1 MKGMNIKD
9 LEGLG
14 YKECTKIDLV
24 KNKKEALL
32 VNIYGII
39 IMVVMAVFIP
49 LLIMGGII
57 EFNLETTFPLFF
69 IVLLISLILYIPLH
83 EIVHGIVL
91 KNYTD
96 EKLSFG
102 WKLVYAYCGSKEAV
116 VDRKEY
122 YAVALAPLLVFSV
135 VFISLMV
142 LNPSLSLVW
151 YVMEIMNVSGSV
163 GDIYVSRHE
172 LLVPL
177 IIIKFPVCSPGL
189 LSRIQQPLSFY

>member
-14 YKECTKIDLV
+14 YKECTRIDLV

-91 KNYTD
+91 KKYTD

-122 YAVALAPLLVFSV
+122 YAVALAPLFVFSV

-163 GDIYVSRHE
+163 GDIYVSIKLRKE
-172 LLVPL
+172 KSRDIL
-177 IIIKFPVCSPGL
+177 ITDSGTDMSFW
-189 LSRIQQPLSFY
+189 SR

>member
-69 IVLLISLILYIPLH
+69 IVLLISLILYIPRH

-163 GDIYVSRHE
+163 GDIYVSIKLRKE
-172 LLVPL
+172 KSRDIL
-177 IIIKFPVCSPGL
+177 ITDSGTDMSFW
-189 LSRIQQPLSFY
+189 SR

>member
-14 YKECTKIDLV
+14 YKECTRIDLV

-91 KNYTD
+91 KKYTD

-116 VDRKEY
+116 VDKKEY

-163 GDIYVSRHE
+163 GDIYVSIKLRKE
-172 LLVPL
+172 KSRDIL
-177 IIIKFPVCSPGL
+177 ITDSGTDMSFW
-189 LSRIQQPLSFY
+189 SR

>member
-91 KNYTD
+91 KKYTD

-163 GDIYVSRHE
+163 GDIYVSIKLRKE
-172 LLVPL
+172 KSRDIL
-177 IIIKFPVCSPGL
+177 ITDSGTDMRFW
-189 LSRIQQPLSFY
+189 SR

>member
-163 GDIYVSRHE
+163 GDIYVSMKLRKE
-172 LLVPL
+172 KSRDIL
-177 IIIKFPVCSPGL
+177 ITDSGTDMSFW
-189 LSRIQQPLSFY
+189 SR

>member
-14 YKECTKIDLV
+14 YKECTRIDLV

-91 KNYTD
+91 KKYTD

-122 YAVALAPLLVFSV
+122 YAVALAPLFVFSV

-163 GDIYVSRHE
+163 GDIYVS
-172 LLVPL
+172 
-177 IIIKFPVCSPGL
+177 IKL
-189 LSRIQQPLSFY
+189 RKEKSRDILMTDSGTDMSFWSR

>member
-69 IVLLISLILYIPLH
+69 IVLLLSLILYIPLH

-135 VFISLMV
+135 VFISLMF
-142 LNPSLSLVW
+142 LNPSLSFVW

-163 GDIYVSRHE
+163 GDIYVSIKLRKE
-172 LLVPL
+172 KSRDIL
-177 IIIKFPVCSPGL
+177 ITDSGTDMSFW
-189 LSRIQQPLSFY
+189 SR

>member
-91 KNYTD
+91 KKYTD

-163 GDIYVSRHE
+163 GDIYVSIKLRKE
-172 LLVPL
+172 NSRDIL
-177 IIIKFPVCSPGL
+177 ITDSGTDMSFW
-189 LSRIQQPLSFY
+189 SR

>member
-9 LEGLG
+9 LEDLG

-57 EFNLETTFPLFF
+57 EFNLETTFPIFF

-122 YAVALAPLLVFSV
+122 YAVALAPLFVFSV

-163 GDIYVSRHE
+163 GDIYVSIKLRKE
-172 LLVPL
+172 KSRDIL
-177 IIIKFPVCSPGL
+177 ITDSGTDMSFW
-189 LSRIQQPLSFY
+189 SR

>member
-91 KNYTD
+91 KKYTD

-142 LNPSLSLVW
+142 LDPSLSLVW

-163 GDIYVSRHE
+163 GDIYVSIKLRKE
-172 LLVPL
+172 KSRDIL
-177 IIIKFPVCSPGL
+177 ITDSGTDMSFW
-189 LSRIQQPLSFY
+189 SR

>member
-49 LLIMGGII
+49 LLIMGVII

-91 KNYTD
+91 KKYTD

-122 YAVALAPLLVFSV
+122 YAVALAPLLVLSV

-142 LNPSLSLVW
+142 LNPSLSFVW
-151 YVMEIMNVSGSV
+151 YVMEVMNVAGSV
-163 GDIYVSRHE
+163 GDIYVSRKLRKE
-172 LLVPL
+172 KSRDIL
-177 IIIKFPVCSPGL
+177 ITDSGTDMSFW
-189 LSRIQQPLSFY
+189 SR

>member
-142 LNPSLSLVW
+142 LNPSLSFVW

-163 GDIYVSRHE
+163 GDIYVSIKQRKE
-172 LLVPL
+172 KSRDIL
-177 IIIKFPVCSPGL
+177 ITDSGTDMSFW
-189 LSRIQQPLSFY
+189 SR

>member
-57 EFNLETTFPLFF
+57 EFNLETTFPMFF

-91 KNYTD
+91 KKYTD

-163 GDIYVSRHE
+163 GDIYVSIKLRKE
-172 LLVPL
+172 KSRDIL
-177 IIIKFPVCSPGL
+177 ITDSGTDMSFW
-189 LSRIQQPLSFY
+189 SR

>member
-14 YKECTKIDLV
+14 YKECTRIDLV

-57 EFNLETTFPLFF
+57 EFNLETTFPIFF

-163 GDIYVSRHE
+163 GDIYVSIKLRKE
-172 LLVPL
+172 KSRDIL
-177 IIIKFPVCSPGL
+177 ITDSGTDMSFW
-189 LSRIQQPLSFY
+189 SR

>member
-9 LEGLG
+9 LEGIG

-91 KNYTD
+91 KKYTD

-163 GDIYVSRHE
+163 GDIYVSIKLRKE
-172 LLVPL
+172 KSRDIL
-177 IIIKFPVCSPGL
+177 ITDSGTDMSFW
-189 LSRIQQPLSFY
+189 SR

>member
-14 YKECTKIDLV
+14 YKECTRIDLV

-57 EFNLETTFPLFF
+57 EFNLDTTFPLFF

-163 GDIYVSRHE
+163 GDIYVSIKLRKE
-172 LLVPL
+172 KSRDIL
-177 IIIKFPVCSPGL
+177 ITDSGTDMSFW
-189 LSRIQQPLSFY
+189 SR

>member
-49 LLIMGGII
+49 LLIMGGIR

-116 VDRKEY
+116 VNRKEY

-142 LNPSLSLVW
+142 LNPSLSFVW
-151 YVMEIMNVSGSV
+151 YVMELMNVSGSV
-163 GDIYVSRHE
+163 GDIYVSIKLRKE
-172 LLVPL
+172 KSRDIL
-177 IIIKFPVCSPGL
+177 ITDSGTDMSFW
-189 LSRIQQPLSFY
+189 SR

>member
-91 KNYTD
+91 KKYTD

-163 GDIYVSRHE
+163 GDIYVSMKLRKE
-172 LLVPL
+172 KSRDIL
-177 IIIKFPVCSPGL
+177 ITDSGTDMSFW
-189 LSRIQQPLSFY
+189 SR

>member
-14 YKECTKIDLV
+14 YKECTRIDLV

-135 VFISLMV
+135 VFISLMF
-142 LNPSLSLVW
+142 LNPSLSFVW
-151 YVMEIMNVSGSV
+151 YVMELMNVSGSV
-163 GDIYVSRHE
+163 GDIYVSIKLRKE
-172 LLVPL
+172 KSRDIL
-177 IIIKFPVCSPGL
+177 ITDSGTDMSFW
-189 LSRIQQPLSFY
+189 SR

>member
-91 KNYTD
+91 KKYTD

-102 WKLVYAYCGSKEAV
+102 WKLVYAYFGSKEAV
-116 VDRKEY
+116 VNRKEY

-163 GDIYVSRHE
+163 GDIYVSIKLKKEKSRDI
-172 LLVPL
+172 L
-177 IIIKFPVCSPGL
+177 ITDSGTDMSFW
-189 LSRIQQPLSFY
+189 SR

>member
-14 YKECTKIDLV
+14 YKECTRIDLV

-91 KNYTD
+91 KKYTD

-122 YAVALAPLLVFSV
+122 YAVALAPLLVVSV

-142 LNPSLSLVW
+142 LNPSLSFVW

-163 GDIYVSRHE
+163 GDIYVSIKLRKE
-172 LLVPL
+172 KSRDIL
-177 IIIKFPVCSPGL
+177 ITDSGTDMSFW
-189 LSRIQQPLSFY
+189 SR

>member
-116 VDRKEY
+116 VNRKEY

-151 YVMEIMNVSGSV
+151 YVMEIVNVSGSV
-163 GDIYVSRHE
+163 GDIYVSIKLRKE
-172 LLVPL
+172 KSRDIL
-177 IIIKFPVCSPGL
+177 ITDSGTDMSFW
-189 LSRIQQPLSFY
+189 SR

>member
-14 YKECTKIDLV
+14 YKECTRIDLV

-83 EIVHGIVL
+83 EIVHGTVL
-91 KNYTD
+91 KKYTD

-135 VFISLMV
+135 VFISLMF

-163 GDIYVSRHE
+163 GDIYVSIKLRKE
-172 LLVPL
+172 KSRDIL
-177 IIIKFPVCSPGL
+177 ITDSGTDMSFW
-189 LSRIQQPLSFY
+189 SR

>member
-69 IVLLISLILYIPLH
+69 IVLLISLFLYIPLH

-116 VDRKEY
+116 VNRKEY

-163 GDIYVSRHE
+163 GDIYVSIKLRKE
-172 LLVPL
+172 KSRDIL
-177 IIIKFPVCSPGL
+177 ITDSGTDMSFW
-189 LSRIQQPLSFY
+189 SR

>member
-69 IVLLISLILYIPLH
+69 IVLLLSLILYIPLH

-91 KNYTD
+91 KKYTD

-116 VDRKEY
+116 VNRKEY

-163 GDIYVSRHE
+163 GDIYVSIKLRKE
-172 LLVPL
+172 KSRDIL
-177 IIIKFPVCSPGL
+177 ITDSGTDMSFW
-189 LSRIQQPLSFY
+189 SR

>member
-14 YKECTKIDLV
+14 YKECTRIDLV

-57 EFNLETTFPLFF
+57 EFNLETTFPLSF

-91 KNYTD
+91 KKYTD

-163 GDIYVSRHE
+163 GDIYVSIKLRKE
-172 LLVPL
+172 KSRDIL
-177 IIIKFPVCSPGL
+177 ITDSGTDMSFW
-189 LSRIQQPLSFY
+189 SR

>member
-14 YKECTKIDLV
+14 YKECTRIDLV

-39 IMVVMAVFIP
+39 IMVIMAVFIP

-91 KNYTD
+91 KKYTD

-163 GDIYVSRHE
+163 GDIYVSIKLRKE
-172 LLVPL
+172 KSRDIL
-177 IIIKFPVCSPGL
+177 ITDSGTDMSFW
-189 LSRIQQPLSFY
+189 SR

>member
-91 KNYTD
+91 KKYTD

-116 VDRKEY
+116 VNRKEY

-135 VFISLMV
+135 VFISLLV

-163 GDIYVSRHE
+163 GDIYVSIKLRKE
-172 LLVPL
+172 KSRDIL
-177 IIIKFPVCSPGL
+177 ITDSGTDMSFW
-189 LSRIQQPLSFY
+189 SR

>member
-91 KNYTD
+91 KKYTD

-116 VDRKEY
+116 VNRKEY
-122 YAVALAPLLVFSV
+122 YAVALAPLFVFSV

-142 LNPSLSLVW
+142 LNPSLSFVW

-163 GDIYVSRHE
+163 GDIYVSIKLRKE
-172 LLVPL
+172 KSRDIL
-177 IIIKFPVCSPGL
+177 ITDSGTDMSFW
-189 LSRIQQPLSFY
+189 SR

>member
-14 YKECTKIDLV
+14 YKECTRIDLV

-69 IVLLISLILYIPLH
+69 IVLLLSLILYIPLH

-91 KNYTD
+91 KKYTD

-163 GDIYVSRHE
+163 GDIYVSIKLRKE
-172 LLVPL
+172 KSRDIL
-177 IIIKFPVCSPGL
+177 ITDSGTDMSFW
-189 LSRIQQPLSFY
+189 SR

>member
-1 MKGMNIKD
+1 MKEMNIKD

-163 GDIYVSRHE
+163 GDIYVSIKLRKE
-172 LLVPL
+172 KSRDIL
-177 IIIKFPVCSPGL
+177 ITDSGTDMSFW
-189 LSRIQQPLSFY
+189 SR

>member
-69 IVLLISLILYIPLH
+69 IVLLFSLILYIPLH

-116 VDRKEY
+116 VNRKEY

-135 VFISLMV
+135 VFISLMF

-163 GDIYVSRHE
+163 GDIYVSIKLRKE
-172 LLVPL
+172 KSRDIL
-177 IIIKFPVCSPGL
+177 ITDSGTDMSFW
-189 LSRIQQPLSFY
+189 SR

>member
-1 MKGMNIKD
+1 MKGRNIKD

-91 KNYTD
+91 KKYTD

-163 GDIYVSRHE
+163 GDIYVSIKLRKE
-172 LLVPL
+172 KSRDIL
-177 IIIKFPVCSPGL
+177 ITDSGTDMSFW
-189 LSRIQQPLSFY
+189 SR

>member
-57 EFNLETTFPLFF
+57 EFNLETTFPIFF

-135 VFISLMV
+135 VFISLMF

-163 GDIYVSRHE
+163 GDIYVSIKLRKE
-172 LLVPL
+172 KSRDIL
-177 IIIKFPVCSPGL
+177 ITDSGTDMSFW
-189 LSRIQQPLSFY
+189 SR

>member
-24 KNKKEALL
+24 KNKNEALL

-91 KNYTD
+91 KKYTD

-116 VDRKEY
+116 VNRKEY

-163 GDIYVSRHE
+163 GDIYVSIKLKKEKSRDI
-172 LLVPL
+172 L
-177 IIIKFPVCSPGL
+177 ITDSGTDMSFW
-189 LSRIQQPLSFY
+189 SR

>member
-14 YKECTKIDLV
+14 YKECTRIDLV

-57 EFNLETTFPLFF
+57 EFNLETTFPIFF

-91 KNYTD
+91 KKYTD

-163 GDIYVSRHE
+163 GDIYVSIKLRKE
-172 LLVPL
+172 KSRDIL
-177 IIIKFPVCSPGL
+177 ITDSGTDMSFW
-189 LSRIQQPLSFY
+189 SR

>member
-9 LEGLG
+9 LESLG
-14 YKECTKIDLV
+14 YKECTRIDLV

-91 KNYTD
+91 KKYTD

-151 YVMEIMNVSGSV
+151 YVMELMNVSGSV
-163 GDIYVSRHE
+163 GDIYVSIKLRKE
-172 LLVPL
+172 KSRDIL
-177 IIIKFPVCSPGL
+177 ITDSGTDMSFW
-189 LSRIQQPLSFY
+189 SR

>member
-14 YKECTKIDLV
+14 YKECTRIDLV

-83 EIVHGIVL
+83 EIVHGTVL
-91 KNYTD
+91 KKYTD

-151 YVMEIMNVSGSV
+151 YVMEIMNVSGSA
-163 GDIYVSRHE
+163 GDIYVSIKLRKE
-172 LLVPL
+172 KSRDIL
-177 IIIKFPVCSPGL
+177 ITDSGTDMSFW
-189 LSRIQQPLSFY
+189 SR

>member
-39 IMVVMAVFIP
+39 IMVVTAVFIP

-91 KNYTD
+91 KKYTD

-163 GDIYVSRHE
+163 GDIYVSIKLRKE
-172 LLVPL
+172 KSRDIL
-177 IIIKFPVCSPGL
+177 ITDSGTDMSFW
-189 LSRIQQPLSFY
+189 SR